1 MCHIFTALSM
11 RKEASPM
18 KTNTRVLSFLGF
30 ALVFLVLIY
39 GLSGM
44 LLPFVLSTILAYLLN
59 PLVCVLEKKRFP
71 RWLGTAVAVVGTLT
85 VMVVFVGS
93 IVPVLSIQGA
103 TLVHKLSE
111 LDYSLESTLIS
122 AKAWLETTMGIHWD
136 GGVQALSP
144 EGLKT
149 WVTSKGDEALAFAGN
164 VAHGV
169 LLKGFALVDF
179 LSVMILTPIL
189 TFYML
194 RDWPVFVANIESL
207 YPIDMKSE
215 LLGLQRRID
224 GALSGFIRGQTLVC
238 ISLGSF
244 YALFL
249 TLAGLDFGLVIG
261 FFSGMVSFIPYVGTL
276 LGGILSLGVALLQ
289 FGFDDMGRV
298 GTVALIFLIGQF
310 VEGNILSPKLVGDRV
325 NLHPVWIIFAL
336 FAGASLAG
344 FLGVLVAVPT
354 AAVLGVLVRFGI
366 EKYKASMLYR
376 NHSS

>member
-1 MCHIFTALSM
+1 
-11 RKEASPM
+11 
-18 KTNTRVLSFLGF
+18 
-30 ALVFLVLIY
+30 
-39 GLSGM
+39 
-44 LLPFVLSTILAYLLN
+44 
-59 PLVCVLEKKRFP
+59 
-71 RWLGTAVAVVGTLT
+71 
-85 VMVVFVGS
+85 
-93 IVPVLSIQGA
+93 
-103 TLVHKLSE
+103 
-111 LDYSLESTLIS
+111 
-122 AKAWLETTMGIHWD
+122 
-136 GGVQALSP
+136 
-144 EGLKT
+144 
-149 WVTSKGDEALAFAGN
+149 
-164 VAHGV
+164 V

-215 LLGLQRRID
+215 LLALQSRID

>member
-1 MCHIFTALSM
+1 
-11 RKEASPM
+11 M
-18 KTNTRVLSFLGF
+18 KTSTRVLWFVAF
-30 ALVFLVLIY
+30 ALVFLILIY
-39 GLSGM
+39 GLKGM

-59 PLVCVLEKKRFP
+59 PVVSVMENKRVP
-71 RWLGTAVAVVGTLT
+71 RWLGTVVAVVGTLT
-85 VMVVFVGS
+85 VMVVFLGS
-93 IVPVLSIQGA
+93 IVPVLSVQGA

-111 LDYSLESTLIS
+111 LDYSLESTILS
-122 AKAWLETTMGIHWD
+122 VKTWLETTMGLHWD
-136 GGVQALSP
+136 GSVQALSP

-169 LLKGFALVDF
+169 LLRGFVLVDV
-179 LSVMILTPIL
+179 LSIMVLTPIL

-207 YPIDMKSE
+207 YPMDMKSE
-215 LLGLQRRID
+215 LLSLQRRIN

-238 ISLGSF
+238 VSLGSF

-249 TLAGLDFGLVIG
+249 SVAGLDFGLVIG

-310 VEGNILSPKLVGDRV
+310 IEGNILSPKLVGDRV

-336 FAGASLAG
+336 FAGGSLAG

-354 AAVLGVLVRFGI
+354 AAVLGVLVRFGL
-366 EKYKASMLYR
+366 EKYRASTLYQK
-376 NHSS
+376 NPF